1 MKQKKMIYYIALGI
15 ALTVLTVAAS
25 FFYYQHWAAQEI
37 HVENNLAKPID
48 NQTGEKMLAS
58 VIHDAQKSVVQIT
71 VETETSERTGSGFL
85 YNALGDIITNAH
97 VVKDATSITVTMSN
111 AETYK
116 AAIVGIGD
124 KTDIAVIRVPQ
135 LTNRTVMHTA
145 SESLAVGDEI
155 IAIGSPLGFQNS
167 VSVGIISGTNRSFDV
182 DGFNYKNVY
191 QISANITHGN
201 SGGPLINRNN
211 GEIVGINSAGVSDSD
226 IAFSIPIEQVMEQVT
241 EWSNSI
247 NNNDL
252 VFPSTSLD
260 LKLDASKVKEDAE
273 YLVNYFFESLQ
284 IRDYINAYTLLG
296 SDLQTDQ
303 SYSDFRSAYVH
314 YTSLTVNDIN
324 VVYESDKE
332 QAQVIASVE
341 LQKVDQDDPESWSYT
356 FSIGYENDQ
365 LKILKYDSSLSEE
378 S

>member
-97 VVKDATSITVTMSN
+97 VVKDATSITVTLSN

-365 LKILKYDSSLSEE
+365 LKILTYDSSLSEE

>member
-296 SDLQTDQ
+296 SNLQTDQ